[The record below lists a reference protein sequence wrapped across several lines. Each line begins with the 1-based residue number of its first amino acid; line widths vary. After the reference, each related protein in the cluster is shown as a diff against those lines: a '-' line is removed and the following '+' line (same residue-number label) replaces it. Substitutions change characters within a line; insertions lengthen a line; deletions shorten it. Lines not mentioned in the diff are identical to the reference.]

1 MFSDFKLIKA
11 SVVHARR
18 GRACAAVL
26 VLGGWIALYVL
37 FEELSAYLRMLKHLQ
52 VHVYTLC
59 LHVGPSLGRLYSGC
73 SRTRLFPTAPARLP
87 RSTARTNHSDS
98 LRFGCSDSLD
108 PCTHSAVRAQ
118 TLSDVGSK
126 RELSGLTG

>member
-1 MFSDFKLIKA
+1 MSSDFKLIKA

-87 RSTARTNHSDS
+87 RPTARTIHSDDHYVTAGQTAWIGARIRLCVRKLCPMAKGNS
-98 LRFGCSDSLD
+98 L
-108 PCTHSAVRAQ
+108 V
-118 TLSDVGSK
+118 
-126 RELSGLTG
+126 